1 MEKRWLSQLVRALAI
16 IPVVTML
23 HGVTIS
29 AVVFVG
35 LTLDSL
41 DRRTDPSFWTQA
53 ATRIVE
59 VLTFPMRQVV
69 EQRGYASP
77 HSNLVWW
84 SNSLLWGVGVF
95 LLLESRRML
104 RCKAP

>member
-1 MEKRWLSQLVRALAI
+1 MEKRWMNQLVRTLAI
-16 IPVVTML
+16 VPVVTML
-23 HGVTIS
+23 YGVTIS
-29 AVVFVG
+29 AVAFFG

-69 EQRGYASP
+69 EQRGYTSP
-77 HSNLVWW
+77 HSNLLWW
-84 SNSLLWGVGVF
+84 SNSLLWGIAVF
-95 LLLESRRML
+95 LLIESRRML
-104 RCKAP
+104 RFKAP